1 MYYFYRIIVWWCLYK
16 QLDLCVW
23 LYFGIYNLFLYDLYV
38 FKDLKE
44 DKIRNNVYVEELF
57 CRLEKLYIYMYVD
70 YVFD

>member
-1 MYYFYRIIVWWCLYK
+1 MFGGVCINSWI
-16 QLDLCVW
+16 CVW

-44 DKIRNNVYVEELF
+44 DKIRNNVFVEELF

-70 YVFD
+70 YVFV

>member
-1 MYYFYRIIVWWCLYK
+1 M
-16 QLDLCVW
+16 DLCVW

>member
-1 MYYFYRIIVWWCLYK
+1 MFGGVCINSWI
-16 QLDLCVW
+16 CVW

-44 DKIRNNVYVEELF
+44 EKIRNNVYVEELF

-70 YVFD
+70 YVFV

>member
-1 MYYFYRIIVWWCLYK
+1 MFGGVCINSWI
-16 QLDLCVW
+16 CVW

-70 YVFD
+70 YVFV

>member
-1 MYYFYRIIVWWCLYK
+1 MFGGVCINSWI
-16 QLDLCVW
+16 CVW

-44 DKIRNNVYVEELF
+44 DIIRNNVYVEELF

-70 YVFD
+70 YVFV